1 MRKTFPRN
9 GRSRPLAW
17 AWNCSA
23 LLDVRI
29 CNRRSARPLT
39 LGLSGIVDGAA
50 DARKIAGVFVLQDRM
65 MAVRL
70 IGRKLVAFHPDRD
83 MKLNPE
89 RFGFLADR
97 MRVSV
102 WSANGKLVG
111 KTERYARPVGQILEQ
126 DSDNPVLDCS
136 MRSKFEN
143 RTLLASAGL

>member
-1 MRKTFPRN
+1 
-9 GRSRPLAW
+9 
-17 AWNCSA
+17 
-23 LLDVRI
+23 
-29 CNRRSARPLT
+29 
-39 LGLSGIVDGAA
+39 VDGAA